1 VPRYNRREAH
11 SDLAAKEY
19 RAMAEFRYQVRCFL
33 RFSELEARRAGI
45 QPQQY
50 LLMLAVKGLA
60 PGVKPTIRTLS
71 ERLQIEH
78 HSTVELVDRSV
89 ERGLVVRQG
98 NPGDRRHVVVN
109 LTAAG
114 EKLLR
119 RLALRHRRE
128 LGSLGVAMRRA
139 LADLVKTLPQPDE
152 ISGGS

>member
-1 VPRYNRREAH
+1 
-11 SDLAAKEY
+11 
-19 RAMAEFRYQVRCFL
+19 MAEFRYHVRCFL

-60 PGVKPTIRTLS
+60 TGVKPTIRTLS

-98 NPGDRRHVVVN
+98 NPGDRRHVVVS

-128 LGSLGVAMRRA
+128 LRSLGVAMRRA
-139 LADLVKTLPQPDE
+139 LAELVKALPQPDK
-152 ISGGS
+152 ISGGR